1 MLGQRIEPKSG
12 CLAIYAGRS
21 AMTAL
26 FVLARMAR
34 RFAVSGGR
42 SLGHLLGL
50 ALSVLLVVSSAL
62 AQDESAPAAPTAT
75 TAAAIALNDIL
86 LRADDDQRL
95 ADRAKRRAAS
105 ADPAAALGALLDD
118 IARPVDEKLRA
129 FSVDELRQLPFVR
142 LESLARHWSF
152 DAHRIQAWRTQ
163 MRAVTKPYADDTAE
177 LSLRRVRW
185 QATRV
190 ATPADSM
197 PVPLAR
203 QIDLMISELQAAEQA
218 LAAPLEQLIELGQR
232 ANAINSSIQLGREE
246 VDRVI
251 SGVDARL
258 FSRDSLPLWQALHV
272 PDDQQADAD
281 SVVPGLDIEARFADA
296 YSAVNAI
303 KVHTM
308 QALLVLLLLVLLW
321 LARQQRLAPHVS
333 RDDDSQRVA
342 ARPLSAWLLL
352 AVMVVQVFESDAP
365 MMALEVLTLLAVVPA
380 LRMLP
385 QRAHDLLGSWPLMA
399 AGLYLADRLGAL
411 LWGGEDFYRVF
422 QLGLTVVAL
431 LLTLWLL
438 RQMLRRAERS
448 VGWARTMVRGAVWLG
463 GGLLLAS
470 LLANLAG
477 ALLLTQTLTSGVIDS
492 GYIGLLLYASM
503 TLVNALL
510 RMLTELPA
518 VQRVWLFRRHG
529 QALLSWLRRALLLA
543 AAVSWLLYSMDR
555 FRVLLPVQA
564 FVSQVLG
571 YDVEVG
577 ELSISLGDVL
587 VFALSVLITI
597 AAARATKLILREQ
610 LQGHSRLPRGVGNS
624 IASLTYYA
632 LLLLGFLL
640 ALSAAG
646 FKVSQLTLLF
656 GALGVGIGFGLQGL
670 VSNFV
675 SGLVLMFE
683 RPIQP
688 GDVIEINGASGSVR
702 EIGLRATK
710 IRTFDGADI
719 VVPNGTLVA
728 NNLTNWTLQD
738 RNRRIEVP
746 IGVAYGSDPA
756 QVIELLASVARAVPG
771 VAAEPAPVVLLQE
784 YGDSS
789 LNFSVRAWAQDYDR
803 WTTTRSELMVSMLQ
817 ALAASNIS
825 IPYNQYDLNLRG
837 VPDELTEAMRQVGQG
852 GGKLDAS

>member
-1 MLGQRIEPKSG
+1 
-12 CLAIYAGRS
+12 
-21 AMTAL
+21 MTAL
-26 FVLARMAR
+26 FALASRAR
-34 RFAVSGGR
+34 RCCRQGAATEDR
-42 SLGHLLGL
+42 LLGHLLGL
-50 ALSVLLVVSSAL
+50 ALSALLLVVSPAW

-75 TAAAIALNDIL
+75 AAAAIALSDIL

-105 ADPAAALGALLDD
+105 ADPAAALGVLLDE
-118 IARPVDEKLRA
+118 IARPVDEKLQT

-177 LSLRRVRW
+177 LSLRRARW
-185 QATRV
+185 QATRA
-190 ATPADSM
+190 ATPTDSM
-197 PVPLAR
+197 PAPLAR

-258 FSRDSLPLWQALHV
+258 FSRDALPLWQALHV
-272 PDDQQADAD
+272 SGDQQADAD
-281 SVVPGLDIEARFADA
+281 SVVPGLDIEIRFADA
-296 YSAVNAI
+296 YSAVNTI

-308 QALLVLLLLVLLW
+308 QVLLVLLLFVLLW
-321 LARQQRLAPHVS
+321 LARQQRWEPHAS

-352 AVMVVQVFESDAP
+352 AVMAVQVFESDAP
-365 MMALEVLTLLAVVPA
+365 MLALEVLTLLAVVPA

-399 AGLYLADRLGAL
+399 AVYLADRLGAL
-411 LWGGEDFYRVF
+411 LWGGEDVYRVF

-438 RQMLRRAERS
+438 WQMLRRVERS
-448 VGWARTMVRGAVWLG
+448 AGWARAMVRGAVWLG

-477 ALLLTQTLTSGVIDS
+477 AVLLTQTLTSGVIDS

-503 TLVNALL
+503 TVVNALL

-518 VQRVWLFRRHG
+518 VQQVWLFRRHG

-543 AAVSWLLYSMDR
+543 AAISWLLYSMDR

-756 QVIELLASVARAVPG
+756 EVIELLAGVARAVPG
-771 VAAEPAPVVLLQE
+771 VASEPAPVVLLQE
-784 YGDSS
+784 YGESA
-789 LNFSVRAWAQDYDR
+789 LKFSVRAWAQDYDR
-803 WTTTRSELMVSMLQ
+803 WLTTRSELMVSMLQ
-817 ALAASNIS
+817 ALAAANIS

-837 VPDELTEAMRQVGQG
+837 VPDELAEAMRQVGQG
-852 GGKLDAS
+852 DGKLDAS

>member
-1 MLGQRIEPKSG
+1 
-12 CLAIYAGRS
+12 
-21 AMTAL
+21 
-26 FVLARMAR
+26 MAR

>member
-1 MLGQRIEPKSG
+1 
-12 CLAIYAGRS
+12 
-21 AMTAL
+21 MTAL

-177 LSLRRVRW
+177 LSLRRARW
-185 QATRV
+185 QATRA

-197 PVPLAR
+197 PAPLAR
-203 QIDLMISELQAAEQA
+203 QIDLMISELQAAEQV

-258 FSRDSLPLWQALHV
+258 FSRDALPLWQALHV

-308 QALLVLLLLVLLW
+308 QALLLLLLLVLLW

-448 VGWARTMVRGAVWLG
+448 VGWARSMVRGIVWLG

-477 ALLLTQTLTSGVIDS
+477 AVLLTQTLTSGVIDS

-503 TLVNALL
+503 TVVNALL
-510 RMLTELPA
+510 RMLMELPA

-817 ALAASNIS
+817 ALAAANIS

-837 VPDELTEAMRQVGQG
+837 VPDELTEAMRQVGHG

>member
-1 MLGQRIEPKSG
+1 
-12 CLAIYAGRS
+12 
-21 AMTAL
+21 MTAL

>member
-1 MLGQRIEPKSG
+1 
-12 CLAIYAGRS
+12 
-21 AMTAL
+21 MTAL

-177 LSLRRVRW
+177 LSLRRARW
-185 QATRV
+185 QATRA

-258 FSRDSLPLWQALHV
+258 FSLDSLPLWQALHV

-281 SVVPGLDIEARFADA
+281 SVVPGLDIEVRFADA
-296 YSAVNAI
+296 YSAVNTI

-333 RDDDSQRVA
+333 RDEDSQRVG

-352 AVMVVQVFESDAP
+352 AVMAVQVFESDAP

-438 RQMLRRAERS
+438 RQMLRRAERTA
-448 VGWARTMVRGAVWLG
+448 GWARSMVRGFVWLG

-477 ALLLTQTLTSGVIDS
+477 AVLLTQTLTSGVIDS

-503 TLVNALL
+503 TVVNALL
-510 RMLTELPA
+510 RMLMELPA

-529 QALLSWLRRALLLA
+529 QALLSWLRRAFLLA

-825 IPYNQYDLNLRG
+825 IPYNQYDLNLCG

>member
-1 MLGQRIEPKSG
+1 
-12 CLAIYAGRS
+12 
-21 AMTAL
+21 MTAL
-26 FVLARMAR
+26 FALASMAR
-34 RFAVSGGR
+34 RCCRQCVVTEDTFLA
-42 SLGHLLGL
+42 HLLGL
-50 ALSVLLVVSSAL
+50 ALSTLLLAVSPVW
-62 AQDESAPAAPTAT
+62 AQDSPAPAAPATAA
-75 TAAAIALNDIL
+75 TAASAAIALSDIL
-86 LRADDDQRL
+86 LRADEDQRL
-95 ADRAKRRAAS
+95 ADRALRRAAS
-105 ADPAAALGALLDD
+105 ADPAAALGVLLDD

-152 DAHRIQAWRTQ
+152 DAHRMQVWRAQ
-163 MRAVTKPYADDTAE
+163 MRVVIKPYADDTAE
-177 LSLRRVRW
+177 LSLRRARW
-185 QATRV
+185 QATQA

-197 PVPLAR
+197 PAPLAR
-203 QIDLMISELQAAEQA
+203 QINTMISELQAAERA
-218 LAAPLEQLIELGQR
+218 LAAPLERLIELGQR
-232 ANAINSSIQLGREE
+232 ANAINSSIQLGRED

-258 FSRDSLPLWQALHV
+258 FSRDAPPLWQALHLGTGQ
-272 PDDQQADAD
+272 DAEAD
-281 SVVPGLDIEARFADA
+281 SAVQGLDIEVRFADA
-296 YSAVNAI
+296 YGAVNSI
-303 KVHTM
+303 KVHAL
-308 QALLVLLLLVLLW
+308 QAVLLLLLFVLLW
-321 LARQQRLAPHVS
+321 LARQQRVAPHS
-333 RDDDSQRVA
+333 GRDEDSQRVA
-342 ARPLSAWLLL
+342 ARPFSAWLLL
-352 AVMVVQVFESDAP
+352 AVMAVQVFESGAP
-365 MMALEVLTLLAVVPA
+365 LLALELLTLLAVVPA

-385 QRAHDLLGSWPLMA
+385 PRAHDLLGSWPIMA

-411 LWGGEDFYRVF
+411 LWGGEDVYRLF
-422 QLGLTVVAL
+422 QFGLTVVAL

-438 RQMLRRAERS
+438 RQMSQRVERTAD
-448 VGWARTMVRGAVWLG
+448 WARSLVRGVVWLG

-470 LLANLAG
+470 LLANLSG
-477 ALLLTQTLTSGVIDS
+477 AVLLTQTLTSAVIDS

-503 TLVNALL
+503 TVVNALL
-510 RMLTELPA
+510 RMLMELPS

-543 AAVSWLLYSMDR
+543 AAISWLLYSMDR

-564 FVSQVLG
+564 FVTQVLD

-597 AAARATKLILREQ
+597 AAARVTKLILREQ
-610 LQGHSRLPRGVGNS
+610 LQGHSHLPRGVGNS

-710 IRTFDGADI
+710 IRTFDGADV

-728 NNLTNWTLQD
+728 NNLTNWTLLD

-756 QVIELLASVARAVPG
+756 AVIELLVKVARAVPG

-784 YGDSS
+784 YGESA
-789 LNFSVRAWAQDYDR
+789 LKFSVRAWAQDYDR
-803 WTTTRSELMVSMLQ
+803 WLTTRSELMVSMLQ
-817 ALAASNIS
+817 ALAAANIS
-825 IPYNQYDLNLRG
+825 IPYNQYDLNLHG
-837 VPDELTEAMRQVGQG
+837 MPDELSAALRQVGQG
-852 GGKLDAS
+852 DGKADAS

>member
-1 MLGQRIEPKSG
+1 
-12 CLAIYAGRS
+12 
-21 AMTAL
+21 MTAL

-62 AQDESAPAAPTAT
+62 AQDESAPAAPTGT

-105 ADPAAALGALLDD
+105 ADPAAALGAQLDD

-177 LSLRRVRW
+177 LSLRRARW
-185 QATRV
+185 QATRA

-258 FSRDSLPLWQALHV
+258 FSRDALPLWQALHV

-352 AVMVVQVFESDAP
+352 AVMAVQVFESDAP

-438 RQMLRRAERS
+438 RQMLRRAES
-448 VGWARTMVRGAVWLG
+448 TVGWARSMVRGAVWLG

-477 ALLLTQTLTSGVIDS
+477 AVLLTQTLTSGVIDS

-503 TLVNALL
+503 TVVNALL
-510 RMLTELPA
+510 RMLTELSA

-529 QALLSWLRRALLLA
+529 QALLSWLSRALLLA

-771 VAAEPAPVVLLQE
+771 VAAEPEPVVLLQE
-784 YGDSS
+784 YGGSS

-817 ALAASNIS
+817 ALAATNIS

>member
-1 MLGQRIEPKSG
+1 
-12 CLAIYAGRS
+12 
-21 AMTAL
+21 MTAL
-26 FVLARMAR
+26 FALASMAR
-34 RFAVSGGR
+34 CFAVSGGR

-50 ALSVLLVVSSAL
+50 ALSALLLAVSPAW
-62 AQDESAPAAPTAT
+62 AQDESASAAPIATA
-75 TAAAIALNDIL
+75 AAAIALNDIL

-177 LSLRRVRW
+177 LSLRRARW
-185 QATRV
+185 QATRA

-258 FSRDSLPLWQALHV
+258 FSRDALPLWQALHV

-296 YSAVNAI
+296 YSAVNTI
-303 KVHTM
+303 KVRTM

-321 LARQQRLAPHVS
+321 LARQQRLAPHAS

-352 AVMVVQVFESDAP
+352 AVMAVQVFESDAP
-365 MMALEVLTLLAVVPA
+365 MMALEVLTLLAVAPA

-385 QRAHDLLGSWPLMA
+385 QRAHELLGSWPLMA

-438 RQMLRRAERS
+438 RQILRRAERS
-448 VGWARTMVRGAVWLG
+448 AGWARSMVRGIFWLG
-463 GGLLLAS
+463 GGLLVAS

-477 ALLLTQTLTSGVIDS
+477 AVLLTQTLTSGVIDS

-503 TLVNALL
+503 TVVNALL
-510 RMLTELPA
+510 RMLMELPA

-610 LQGHSRLPRGVGNS
+610 LRGHSRLPRGVGNS

-746 IGVAYGSDPA
+746 
-756 QVIELLASVARAVPG
+756 
-771 VAAEPAPVVLLQE
+771 
-784 YGDSS
+784 
-789 LNFSVRAWAQDYDR
+789 
-803 WTTTRSELMVSMLQ
+803 
-817 ALAASNIS
+817 
-825 IPYNQYDLNLRG
+825 
-837 VPDELTEAMRQVGQG
+837 
-852 GGKLDAS
+852 